1 MKKWVGLT
9 SYAQTALLVGSS
21 SLPLAG
27 RNSHGEAVVIE
38 RGSDRNLG
46 SFYRV
51 TTSQDNGWCR
61 INTYYEN
68 GLQEETYHR

>member
-9 SYAQTALLVGSS
+9 VYAEIAQLVGAK

-68 GLQEETYHR
+68 GDQEQTYRR